1 MLKIDL
7 LKLSAGREVTVLW
20 RKGRWRYATIASN
33 ECWAISSSRGS
44 FRGANLDTDTK
55 TKKIGPGLRRICV
68 FAAAFLSCLL
78 ASVLLWWRAEPV
90 QVQARA
96 SLWVRSS
103 SFADGATIPGRLT
116 CDGANRSPQLHWQP
130 APRGTKSIAIVMD
143 DPDTPT
149 DFTHWL
155 VYNIAPGVR
164 ELAEG
169 ASTEGAMP
177 QGSAEGKN
185 NVGRPGY
192 GGPCPPRGNPHHY
205 VFQVYALDL
214 LLHLPPGATRKQLNA
229 AIDGH
234 IVSEGQIIGIYQRMD
249 K

>member
-1 MLKIDL
+1 MNTHTKM
-7 LKLSAGREVTVLW
+7 KR
-20 RKGRWRYATIASN
+20 IA
-33 ECWAISSSRGS
+33 
-44 FRGANLDTDTK
+44 
-55 TKKIGPGLRRICV
+55 PGLKRICV
-68 FAAAFLSCLL
+68 FASVSLSCLL
-78 ASVLLWWRAEPV
+78 ASVLLWRLSEPV

-103 SFADGATIPGRLT
+103 SFADGALIAGRLT
-116 CDGANRSPQLHWQP
+116 CDGANLSPQLHWQS
-130 APRGTKSIAIVMD
+130 APRGTKSFAIVMD

-155 VYNIAPGVR
+155 VYNFAPGVR

-185 NVGRPGY
+185 DFGRPGY

-205 VFQVYALDL
+205 VFRVYALDL
-214 LLHLPPGATRKQLNA
+214 LLDLRPGATRKQLDA

-234 IVSEGQIIGIYQRMD
+234 IVAQGQIVGIYQRMD